1 MHFNLCGVELLIE
14 LLDKEYFDNSL
25 FKEYIKL
32 PQVKAFLK
40 HEKELN
46 RRTNKKIIKEE
57 LERVI
62 LYSDYEDPYEFYMLK
77 RNIYSLKKSVE
88 YIKANEREIINN
100 ALFRVY
106 RFVPNEVPIKPNIYI
121 IAGGCDGG
129 FTAFMKKIYI
139 NFGKYIENIEEFEK
153 VLAHEL
159 YHSRYLKFYKKAFLI
174 LKMSLYTE
182 KAMYETLGRILEE
195 GIACLIQHG
204 LILSK
209 DDPIGTLTS
218 RDLVLYKEHFELL
231 NAALLSI
238 KEKKP
243 DYRLIVKIDV
253 YVIGYIIARVLYEE
267 EGMHILNEWT
277 FNYDYKKPVKKYI
290 ETCYKKKVTTG
301 FMKEIEKWLLSI

>member
-1 MHFNLCGVELLIE
+1 M
-14 LLDKEYFDNSL
+14 
-25 FKEYIKL
+25 
-32 PQVKAFLK
+32 
-40 HEKELN
+40 
-46 RRTNKKIIKEE
+46 
-57 LERVI
+57 
-62 LYSDYEDPYEFYMLK
+62 
-77 RNIYSLKKSVE
+77 E

-204 LILSK
+204 LIFL
-209 DDPIGTLTS
+209 G
-218 RDLVLYKEHFELL
+218 
-231 NAALLSI
+231 
-238 KEKKP
+238 
-243 DYRLIVKIDV
+243 
-253 YVIGYIIARVLYEE
+253 
-267 EGMHILNEWT
+267 
-277 FNYDYKKPVKKYI
+277 
-290 ETCYKKKVTTG
+290 
-301 FMKEIEKWLLSI
+301 